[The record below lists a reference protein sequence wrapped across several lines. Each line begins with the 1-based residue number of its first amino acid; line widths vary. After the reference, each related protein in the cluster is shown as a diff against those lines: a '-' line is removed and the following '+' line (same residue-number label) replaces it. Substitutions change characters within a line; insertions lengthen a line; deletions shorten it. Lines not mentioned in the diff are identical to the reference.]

1 MPRPLRRRRQAQVF
15 GGQGGELRQ
24 GVDVGVPA
32 RAKAEVEGELGV
44 GKGEAAQVA
53 PAKRERTEG
62 GASDGALAP
71 YSRKSSSGGRTHRP
85 KAWMWTILPRTKR

>member
-44 GKGEAAQVA
+44 GKG
-53 PAKRERTEG
+53 
-62 GASDGALAP
+62 
-71 YSRKSSSGGRTHRP
+71 
-85 KAWMWTILPRTKR
+85 